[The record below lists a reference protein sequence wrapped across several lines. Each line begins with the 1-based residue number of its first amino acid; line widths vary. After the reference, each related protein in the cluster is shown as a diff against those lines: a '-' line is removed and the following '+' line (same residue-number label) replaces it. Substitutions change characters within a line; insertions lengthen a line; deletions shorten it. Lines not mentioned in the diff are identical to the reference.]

1 MSETLTPESV
11 RAQLERILNHPP
23 LESSPSLC
31 RFLRYVVQ
39 ETLAGRGGQLK
50 EYSLG
55 AEVFDRGDQFDPRM
69 DPIVRVQARN
79 LRTRLAQYYA
89 GPGAS
94 DPIIIDLPKR
104 TYVPVFASRAAGA
117 AEPAAAVP
125 ESDVVLLPNAVTIP
139 NAVPQADTASDPGAL
154 AVRDVAS
161 LHPAPQ
167 HKKAATVLTAA
178 VLITFAGFATVSQ
191 MRPHEDAR
199 QVHQPNPQAQ
209 DLYIRGRYIMDRQT
223 EPSLRE
229 SIGCFEQAI
238 ASDPKFA
245 AAYAGIADAYNVL
258 AQYGYMPPGEG
269 MQKARSAAD
278 RAIELDPLS
287 AEGHVSLAAII
298 EAYDWNW
305 AAAEREYRRALQLNP
320 WLPAA
325 HLWYGMFLRD
335 QGRIEEA
342 MPELRRA
349 AQMEPF
355 SVLTSLNLAQGLMA
369 EGNYRSAEQE
379 ARHAV
384 ERAPDLVTAHIML
397 AQAHRAQAQNADS
410 EAALERAA
418 QSAGDN
424 PHGVAM
430 LARVYGRIGRRDESL
445 ALLHHLEELAKQR
458 YVSPYDLGI
467 VLLALGD
474 EDGALVQLNE
484 AYRQRSSGLI
494 FLREARF
501 KGLQR
506 APEFH
511 SLVEKMRFAG

>member
-89 GPGAS
+89 GPGVS
-94 DPIIIDLPKR
+94 DPILIDLPKR
-104 TYVPVFASRAAGA
+104 TYVPVFASRAADT

-139 NAVPQADTASDPGAL
+139 NAVPQADAASDPGAL
-154 AVRDVAS
+154 AVRDIAS

-223 EPSLRE
+223 EPALRE

-269 MQKARSAAD
+269 MQKARYRCRPGD
-278 RAIELDPLS
+278 RARP
-287 AEGHVSLAAII
+287 AFRGRPRVP
-298 EAYDWNW
+298 
-305 AAAEREYRRALQLNP
+305 RR
-320 WLPAA
+320 
-325 HLWYGMFLRD
+325 
-335 QGRIEEA
+335 
-342 MPELRRA
+342 
-349 AQMEPF
+349 
-355 SVLTSLNLAQGLMA
+355 
-369 EGNYRSAEQE
+369 
-379 ARHAV
+379 
-384 ERAPDLVTAHIML
+384 
-397 AQAHRAQAQNADS
+397 
-410 EAALERAA
+410 
-418 QSAGDN
+418 
-424 PHGVAM
+424 
-430 LARVYGRIGRRDESL
+430 
-445 ALLHHLEELAKQR
+445 HH
-458 YVSPYDLGI
+458 
-467 VLLALGD
+467 
-474 EDGALVQLNE
+474 
-484 AYRQRSSGLI
+484 
-494 FLREARF
+494 
-501 KGLQR
+501 
-506 APEFH
+506 
-511 SLVEKMRFAG
+511 